1 MTQIL
6 TGRQCLLESIHR
18 HRICSPFP
26 MLRRLPHRL
35 RGTPRLVPKSRRT
48 GLLWHWHRD
57 SHRGHLRASAQ
68 KSNQFAPLRP
78 KHKSTSPRS
87 RRMRRVSRKYPHS
100 NWRILVR
107 MDGTA
112 INSLD
117 PPHPGRPSFRLR
129 EWPRLHLLNK
139 LHSGELYGV
148 CRLGPGGQF
157 DCAIWPCGYSASC
170 GIEDVSYVGAELG
183 GDYVGYY

>member
-1 MTQIL
+1 ML
-6 TGRQCLLESIHR
+6 TGRQCLLESIRR

-57 SHRGHLRASAQ
+57 RHRGYLRASAQ
-68 KSNQFAPLRP
+68 KSNQFTPLRP
-78 KHKSTSPRS
+78 KHKPTRPRS
-87 RRMRRVSRKYPHS
+87 RRMRRVSRKYPYS

-112 INSLD
+112 IVPLD
-117 PPHPGRPSFRLR
+117 PPHPGGPPFRLR
-129 EWPRLHLLNK
+129 ERPRLHLLNE
-139 LHSGELYGV
+139 LHSGKLYSL
-148 CRLGPGGQF
+148 CCLGSGGQF
-157 DCAIWPCGYSASC
+157 DCAIWSGGDSASC
-170 GIEDVSYVGAELG
+170 RVEDVSHVGAELG
-183 GDYVGYY
+183 WDYVGYY